1 MTTENL
7 EPSPLTWLG
16 GDRRLARSLGRPVRD
31 LLQIEA
37 SAGLLLILATIVAL
51 VWANSPWQDSYES
64 FIHFHI
70 SLEFG
75 SLLTID
81 EPLEAWVNDALMV
94 VFFFVVGLEIK
105 KELVSGELANP
116 RAAALPAMAALG
128 GMIVPALI
136 FLAFNA
142 GGVGADGWGIPMATD
157 IAFAVG
163 IISLLGDRVPKA
175 MKVFLLTLAIVDD
188 VGAIVVIAIFY
199 TSDLSIGWSLTA
211 VGLVVLVLLM

>member
-1 MTTENL
+1 MATENL

-31 LLQIEA
+31 FLQIEA
-37 SAGLLLILATIVAL
+37 SGGLLLILATVVAL
-51 VWANSPWQDSYES
+51 VWANSPWQESYES

-128 GMIVPALI
+128 GMIIGFTL
-136 FLAFNA
+136 FRLASDP
-142 GGVGADGWGIPMATD
+142 GLP
-157 IAFAVG
+157 
-163 IISLLGDRVPKA
+163 
-175 MKVFLLTLAIVDD
+175 LTLAV
-188 VGAIVVIAIFY
+188 AA
-199 TSDLSIGWSLTA
+199 LMLT
-211 VGLVVLVLLM
+211 GLAYVFSRPS